1 MKKLT
6 TAVFLILLSL
16 SSCIKDEMF
25 LPIEAE
31 VPEKLKIV
39 DLQGLKLESVIVSDE
54 VKMNVKLLSA
64 GSYRVKIKDIG
75 NKLVSQE
82 RITVEAGNNILKVYV
97 NSLDNDSYTIELLD
111 EGGNIVGLS
120 TFVVQH

>member
-6 TAVFLILLSL
+6 TVIFLILFSL
-16 SSCIKDEMF
+16 SSCMKDEMF

-31 VPEKLKIV
+31 VPEKLKII

-64 GSYRVKIKDIG
+64 GSYRVKIKDIS

-82 RITVEAGNNILKVYV
+82 KITVEAGNNILKVYV

-111 EGGNIVGLS
+111 EGGTVVGLS